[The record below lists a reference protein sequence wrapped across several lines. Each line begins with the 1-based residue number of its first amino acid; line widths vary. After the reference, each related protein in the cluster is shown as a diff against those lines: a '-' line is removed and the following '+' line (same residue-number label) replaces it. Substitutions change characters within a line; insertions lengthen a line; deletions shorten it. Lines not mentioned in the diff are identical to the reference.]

1 MGWEIFKLSM
11 NPTLFKEAT
20 MHVLYIF
27 IWKVSLF
34 SDLAQFSWY
43 ALYSVVILNIL
54 QNKVCVFF
62 KHISLALT

>member
-1 MGWEIFKLSM
+1 MVWEIFKLSM

-43 ALYSVVILNIL
+43 ALYSVVILNICRI
-54 QNKVCVFF
+54 KCVCF